1 MLRKTSI
8 LSCFL
13 FVSTILAAQL
23 EDYEFE
29 YPYLEFTE
37 NVTYD
42 DKGFIWYPDYEE
54 TDYYRYNGN
63 DSQPLGL
70 PALLANSTE
79 DYIIENPLFVHG
91 KLMLYSRTKVSLL
104 DLNTKEIKDIWETSA
119 DHRIDIVYID
129 ETEGMWVFTTDT
141 TRDSRPVYYAENG
154 TDISYAF
161 DLHPHFGDVQPNWWY
176 ELSDANGLLY
186 FYKLHG
192 DLLILNKKGEEQK
205 LHLVDQKEF
214 DEKYEC
220 SVFRL
225 DNRNTLWRSYRKDVE
240 VYDPEKGVFTKHP
253 LSGMA
258 EVKSDCPENYMRGL
272 RNKKIWIDSQDR
284 HWFAGENTFL
294 LMYDPKTKESTYFG
308 RRLINDIG
316 GKGGAVNNLIED
328 HEGNMY
334 GTKRGGL
341 FKISKKNT
349 SYESYL
355 VDTKKPD
362 HPIYKTQEFINAPN
376 DPTRGDETITNTS
389 LKYSGEDP
397 NGDLYFTSE
406 LFIFKLD
413 MGTKNIR
420 IVPFYYKLYN
430 IGMSVHNNTKI
441 LSIWGHTFRG
451 DENDNFVQLPISSK
465 SLRKILFKENGDIW
479 YAGFSKPDS
488 LLSRHVYFLAQADS
502 KLEHAKTYTDPA
514 GVVDFEKLYIN
525 KMVEDDDA
533 NIWLG
538 TNDGLVYISSDGKKV
553 VQKDGTYIWNEK
565 EVAID
570 QNGGLQIQWLGANKL
585 GFHNSSQIGVLNTVT
600 NKLEY
605 LATKDELNI
614 DNLRSSFFSSDT
626 TLWIGQ
632 LDRLSYHDITRKE
645 TIHFAH
651 ELGLHKA
658 GRVSGI
664 NPIRNSKLVLS
675 TENGLYI
682 FNPQKLLSRHEE
694 RAIKDRNTAVQLT
707 NYSYMEG
714 STDSLLT
721 HNYFSDQKSG
731 LTFDHNDKMLS
742 LEFSLMNFTK
752 QSEHT
757 FSYCL
762 EGFEK
767 NWTVPEK
774 SNTLNYTN
782 LPSGKYNLKVKAHN
796 GNGIWSDSIL
806 NLPIRIKTAWYRSWW
821 FILLG
826 LLLAGVL
833 SYLLVKHYLF
843 LAKNKL
849 ETTANTKE
857 AERLR
862 DLDKLKNL
870 FFTNITHEFR
880 TPLTVINGVN
890 ESSGAT
896 SKEKVM
902 IRRNSNNLLHLINQI
917 LDLSK
922 LESKKLSLHLS
933 QGDIVAFLKYLTS
946 SFESLAEDRGVQ
958 LDFNTDVAEVV
969 MNYDEI
975 RVQQIVY
982 NLLSN
987 ALKSTAEG
995 GNVSL
1000 NLKLEGTVKEVLN
1013 ITVSDTGH
1021 GISEADIPFLFDH
1034 FYQVSNSSTNPGEG
1048 SGVGLSLTK
1057 ELVELMEG
1065 EISLKSELNVGTHFT
1080 VTLPI
1085 DTELLP
1091 ELIPSGFNEGEA
1103 SLKPILSKV
1112 VKAGDYAKPEAPY
1125 PDTNTKPILLIIED
1139 NLDIVTYI
1147 SNLLHNSYQIVI
1159 SVNGALGVEK
1169 AKEIIPDIIISDV
1182 MMPLKDGF
1190 EVCDTLKKDITT
1202 DHIPIILLTAKATFE
1217 DRIQGLKYGADAYI
1231 NKPFAKEEL
1240 LTRLEQLLLVRSK
1253 IQEKYRQQIE
1263 LSDQVSNDEK
1273 DAFFNKLK
1281 LAVNDNISNINFGV
1295 PELAQALLMSQTQVY
1310 RKAKALIDQ
1319 TPVVIIRMIR
1329 LSKSKSLL
1337 KDASLS
1343 ISDIATLTGFRNANY
1358 FARVFQKEYG
1368 HSPSQFRKSLTNR

>member
-1 MLRKTSI
+1 MRRKAFI
-8 LSCFL
+8 LSLFL
-13 FVSTILAAQL
+13 FVSATLIAQL

-29 YPYLEFTE
+29 YPYLEYTA

-70 PALLANSTE
+70 PELLANSND
-79 DYIIENPLFVHG
+79 DYIIENPLFFHG
-91 KLMLYSRTKVSLL
+91 RLMLNSRSKVSLL
-104 DLNTKEIKDIWETSA
+104 DINTKEIQEIWKTPA

-141 TRDSRPVYYAENG
+141 TKNSRPVYYAENVPDL
-154 TDISYAF
+154 TLAF
-161 DLHPHFGDVQPNWWY
+161 DLHPYFGDEQQNWWY

-186 FYKLHG
+186 FYKIHG

-205 LHLVDQKEF
+205 LHLIDQKDY

-225 DNRNTLWRSYRKDVE
+225 DNRNNLWRSYRKDVE
-240 VYDPEKGVFTKHP
+240 IYDPEKGVFTKHP

-349 SYESYL
+349 RYESYL
-355 VDTKKPD
+355 MDTKNPD
-362 HPIYKTQEFINAPN
+362 HPIYKTQEFINAPI
-376 DPTRGDETITNTS
+376 DPTRGEETITNTT
-389 LKYSGEDP
+389 LKYSGEDL

-406 LFIFKLD
+406 LFVFKLD
-413 MGTKNIR
+413 MGTKKIR
-420 IVPFYYKLYN
+420 IVPFHHELYN

-451 DENDNFVQLPISSK
+451 DENDNFVPLPIYSK
-465 SLRKILFKENGDIW
+465 SLRNILIKENGDVW
-479 YAGFSKPDS
+479 YTGFSKPDS
-488 LLSRHVYFLAQADS
+488 LVAGHVYFLTRADS
-502 KLEHAKTYTDPA
+502 KLENAKNFTDPA
-514 GVVDFEKLYIN
+514 GVVDFETLSIN
-525 KMVEDDDA
+525 NMVEDDDA

-538 TNDGLVYISSDGKKV
+538 TNDGLVYISSDGTEVERKYN
-553 VQKDGTYIWNEK
+553 TYSWNEK

-570 QNGGLQIQWLGANKL
+570 QSSELQVQWLGADKL
-585 GFHNSSQIGVLNTVT
+585 GFYNASQIGVLNTVT
-600 NKLEY
+600 NQLEY

-614 DNLRSSFFSSDT
+614 KNLRSSFFPSDT
-626 TLWIGQ
+626 TVWVGQ
-632 LDRLSYHDITRKE
+632 LDRLSYHDFTSKE

-651 ELGLHKA
+651 ELGLHKV
-658 GRVSGI
+658 GRVAGI

-694 RAIKDRNTAVQLT
+694 RAIKDRNTAIQLT

-714 STDSLLT
+714 SSDSLIT

-782 LPSGKYNLKVKAHN
+782 LPSGKYNLKVRAHN
-796 GNGIWSDSIL
+796 GNGIWTESIL
-806 NLPIRIKTAWYRSWW
+806 KMPIRIKTAWYKSWW
-821 FILLG
+821 FLALCLLM
-826 LLLAGVL
+826 AAVTSYVL
-833 SYLLVKHYLF
+833 FKRYLY
-843 LAKNKL
+843 LAKNKI
-849 ETTANTKE
+849 ESAAQVKE

-862 DLDKLKNL
+862 ELDKLKNL

-890 ESSGAT
+890 ESSAST
-896 SKEKVM
+896 TKEKIM

-922 LESKKLSLHLS
+922 LESKKLTLHLTQS
-933 QGDIVAFLKYLTS
+933 DIVAFLKYLTS

-958 LDFNTDVAEVV
+958 LEFNSDIGEVL
-969 MNYDEI
+969 MNYDEM
-975 RVQQIVY
+975 RVQQIIY

-987 ALKSTAEG
+987 ALKSTGQG
-995 GNVSL
+995 GLVAL
-1000 NLKLEGTVKEVLN
+1000 NLTKEENENLV
-1013 ITVSDTGH
+1013 IIVSDTGH
-1021 GISEADIPFLFDH
+1021 GISQEDIPFLFDH

-1057 ELVELMEG
+1057 ELVRIMGG
-1065 EISLKSELNVGTHFT
+1065 EISLTSELGVGTHFS
-1080 VTLPI
+1080 VVLPI
-1085 DTELLP
+1085 RTEVLP
-1091 ELIPSGFNEGEA
+1091 ELIPSTWDDGQNA
-1103 SLKPILSKV
+1103 LAPVLSETIRSTEL
-1112 VKAGDYAKPEAPY
+1112 VKTETQY
-1125 PDTNTKPILLIIED
+1125 PSDTNKPILLIIED
-1139 NLDIVTYI
+1139 NLDIISYI
-1147 SNLLHNSYQIVI
+1147 SNLLHKLYRIVV
-1159 SVNGALGVEK
+1159 SVNGALGIQK

-1182 MMPLKDGF
+1182 MMPIKTGF
-1190 EVCDTLKKDITT
+1190 EVCETLKQDIAT
-1202 DHIPIILLTAKATFE
+1202 DHIPIILLTARATFE

-1240 LTRLEQLLLVRSK
+1240 LTRLEQLIMVRTK
-1253 IQEKYRQQIE
+1253 IQERYSKQVILPITEEPTQEDAFYLKLQKAVVDN
-1263 LSDQVSNDEK
+1263 LSDVG
-1273 DAFFNKLK
+1273 
-1281 LAVNDNISNINFGV
+1281 FGV
-1295 PELAQALLMSQTQVY
+1295 PELAHEMLMSQTQVF
-1310 RKAKALIDQ
+1310 RKTKAVVNKTPALFIRSIRLEKAKEL
-1319 TPVVIIRMIR
+1319 
-1329 LSKSKSLL
+1329 LSDTSLT
-1337 KDASLS
+1337 
-1343 ISDIATLTGFRNANY
+1343 ITEIAKKTGFRDPSY
-1358 FARVFQKEYG
+1358 FARTFSKEFNT
-1368 HSPSQFRKSLTNR
+1368 SPSDFRK